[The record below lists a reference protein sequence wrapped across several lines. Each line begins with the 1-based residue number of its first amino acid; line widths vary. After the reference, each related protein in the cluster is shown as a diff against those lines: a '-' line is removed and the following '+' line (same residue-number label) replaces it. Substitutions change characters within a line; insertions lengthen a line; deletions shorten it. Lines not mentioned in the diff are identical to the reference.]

1 MSMNFTAVMSVDI
14 VAGLSKSLID
24 KLDAWIINTLRPQN
38 YVRRQHTH
46 NNRSFL
52 TVESIYTVTLQ
63 EGVYTFSIILRSK
76 NAIEYR
82 LRLSF
87 ENCPQKKFAVSLSSF
102 LLTQGVYLIPSTRHK
117 FYTEEETAF
126 VNQFFA

>member
-1 MSMNFTAVMSVDI
+1 MDFTAVMSSDI
-14 VAGLSKSLID
+14 VHGVCKDLIST
-24 KLDAWIINTLRPQN
+24 LDDWIINTLHARN
-38 YVRRQHTH
+38 YRRRQHTH

-52 TVESIYTVTLQ
+52 TVESQYAVMLQ
-63 EGVYTFSIILRSK
+63 GCVYTFSIVLRSK

-87 ENCPQKKFAVSLSSF
+87 QSCPHAEFISLLDHF
-102 LLTQGVYLIPSTRHK
+102 LLTQGVHLIPSIRHK
-117 FYTEEETAF
+117 TYTQEETLF